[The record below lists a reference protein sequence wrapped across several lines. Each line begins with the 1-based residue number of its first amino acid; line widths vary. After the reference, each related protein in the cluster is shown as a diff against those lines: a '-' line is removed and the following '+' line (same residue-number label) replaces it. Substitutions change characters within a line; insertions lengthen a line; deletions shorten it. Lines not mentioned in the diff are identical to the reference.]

1 LSYVSGVSWFYRFA
15 RPDDLEADG
24 LYAARFTQDVGEHIV
39 SVPYG
44 SQTARLRKEHRLGAP
59 DEQVLIAS
67 NNENESYRLSL
78 TYLGRRCPEMTLLLV
93 DGAPIASVGSGG
105 GSGRWTVDFALDR
118 SRADSVSRILGVTRQ
133 DRIPIGER
141 VGARFAPASTR
152 CHREGPLVIVV
163 HIENPIDAPA
173 VSLETGGMRF
183 FFVAYRGDECVAETQ
198 PGISTAPLFFK
209 TLGAGDA
216 IDDELDLA
224 GRWLQTPGRHVI
236 ACRYETRI
244 AAAGASPYDLP
255 RAAAHV
261 WDRTFVGSVEIEIF

>member
-1 LSYVSGVSWFYRFA
+1 MSWFSRFA
-15 RPDDLEADG
+15 RHDDLDADG

-67 NNENESYRLSL
+67 NNENDSYRLSL

-93 DGAPIASVGSGG
+93 DGAPIASVGSGSG
-105 GSGRWTVDFALDR
+105 GRSGRWTVDFALDR
-118 SRADSVSRILGVTRQ
+118 SRAESVSRLLGVTRQ
-133 DRIPIGER
+133 DRIPLGER
-141 VGARFAPASTR
+141 VVARFTPASSR
-152 CHREGPLVIVV
+152 CHREGPLVIGV

-183 FFVAYRGDECVAETQ
+183 FFVAYRDGECVAETQ

-209 TLGAGDA
+209 SLGAGEA

-244 AAAGASPYDLP
+244 VAAGTTPYDSPSAAA
-255 RAAAHV
+255 RV
-261 WDRTFVGSVEIEIF
+261 WDRTFVGSVEIDIF